1 MNSVFH
7 LKEKFE
13 KSWTKKMDVEDKILM
28 TGYLLMRKRGNHQ
41 QQKQWSKNIFV
52 VLLRVDVPLFGL
64 FINDP
69 FSAVLSSSNVYQ
81 ILMFIHFRWVDVK
94 SFSGLSLVSIILWAH
109 YENNIW
115 AFWYYFLRLFE
126 TFPPINKIMFTL
138 IRIYAR
144 IS

>member
-13 KSWTKKMDVEDKILM
+13 KSWTKKMDAEDEILM
-28 TGYLLMRKRGNHQ
+28 TGYLLMRKRRKHQ
-41 QQKQWSKNIFV
+41 QQKQRSKNIFV
-52 VLLRVDVPLFGL
+52 VSLRVDVPLFGL

-69 FSAVLSSSNVYQ
+69 FSTVLSSSDVYQ
-81 ILMFIHFRWVDVK
+81 IFMFIHFRWVEVK
-94 SFSGLSLVSIILWAH
+94 SFSGLSLISIILWAH

-115 AFWYYFLRLFE
+115 TFWYYFLRLFE
-126 TFPPINKIMFTL
+126 TFPPINKIMFTV
-138 IRIYAR
+138 IRIYVR

>member
-13 KSWTKKMDVEDKILM
+13 KSWTKKMDVEDEILM
-28 TGYLLMRKRGNHQ
+28 TGYLLMRKRRNHQ

-81 ILMFIHFRWVDVK
+81 ILMFIHFRRVDVK

-115 AFWYYFLRLFE
+115 TFWYYFLRLFE